1 MKEQDFVF
9 KPQEVVTGSSSW
21 ESPSNIALIKYWGK
35 YGVQLP
41 KNPSI
46 SFTLSQCKSITKI
59 NFRPKDESEN
69 HNFSFLFNGKI
80 KNSFHPKIYQF
91 FDRVQNYIP
100 AIKKHYFEIESH
112 NTFPHSSGIASSASA
127 MASLALCFME
137 IEKQINPKISKKYF
151 LKKASFLA
159 RLGSGSA
166 SRSIEGPI
174 VCWGESKNY
183 KNSSLLYGIPLKNLA
198 PVFNTY
204 HDSILIIDQ
213 KEKKVS
219 SSEGHLLMS
228 SNPFSKSRFIQANE
242 NVNKL
247 KNILIEGDLEN
258 FVKII
263 ELEALSLHAMM
274 MTSYPSYILMHPNTL
289 FVINEVHRFRDET
302 SIPICFTL
310 DAGANVHLLYPKK
323 YFDKIQILI
332 KEKLLKFCDSK
343 QFINDHVGF
352 GSKKA
357 AV

>member
-1 MKEQDFVF
+1 MKNY
-9 KPQEVVTGSSSW
+9 SSK
-21 ESPSNIALIKYWGK
+21 NLI
-35 YGVQLP
+35 L
-41 KNPSI
+41 N
-46 SFTLSQCKSITKI
+46 
-59 NFRPKDESEN
+59 
-69 HNFSFLFNGKI
+69 
-80 KNSFHPKIYQF
+80 NS
-91 FDRVQNYIP
+91 D
-100 AIKKHYFEIESH
+100 
-112 NTFPHSSGIASSASA
+112 
-127 MASLALCFME
+127 
-137 IEKQINPKISKKYF
+137 ISKKIQRIALQIIEDNF
-151 LKKASFLA
+151 EESEIKLFGISDNGNTIAQKIIKNIEKRTDLKTELIQVKLDKGNPIESIDFDEEFD
-159 RLGSGSA
+159 
-166 SRSIEGPI
+166 IEG
-174 VCWGESKNY
+174 K
-183 KNSSLLYGIPLKNLA
+183 
-198 PVFNTY
+198 
-204 HDSILIIDQ
+204 SILIIDQ

-343 QFINDHVGF
+343 RFINDHVGF